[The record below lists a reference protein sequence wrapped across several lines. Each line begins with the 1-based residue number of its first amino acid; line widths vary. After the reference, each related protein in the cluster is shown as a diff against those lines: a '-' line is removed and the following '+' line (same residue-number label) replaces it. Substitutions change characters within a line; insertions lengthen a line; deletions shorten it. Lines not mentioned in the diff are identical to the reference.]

1 MRDQGFA
8 LTELIVVI
16 AIIAT
21 LGTIAMINFN
31 SWQRKNQIEGQVK
44 EILTDLYDVRL
55 QAIAT
60 KDQHRVILNP
70 TSYVFRRYSS
80 EFDATGQV
88 VFDKNLNY
96 TIQQFDTG
104 VLSAMSNTPIIVDER
119 GFTDNQMTIAVGI
132 GLGGS
137 PAYNCLVVSG
147 SKVNMGR
154 INGNSCDLQ

>member
-1 MRDQGFA
+1 MRDQGFT
-8 LTELIVVI
+8 LIELLLVITIVI
-16 AIIAT
+16 T
-21 LGTIAMINFN
+21 LGSVAIINFN
-31 SWQRKNQIEGQVK
+31 AWQRKYQIEGQVQ
-44 EILTDLYDVRL
+44 EMLTDLYDVRL

-60 KDQHRVILNP
+60 KDPHRVILSP

-80 EFDATGQV
+80 EFDAAGQV

-96 TIQQFDTG
+96 TIQQFNTG
-104 VLSAMSNTPIIVDER
+104 VLSAMNNTPIIVDER

-147 SKVNMGR
+147 AKVNMGR